1 MRFYGEHTIM
11 NFLLSFL
18 TWIES
23 KIIQLQENWPTINLL
38 SKAKF
43 KIDWIW
49 KKKMF
54 SDVFTAIVVIQGS
67 T

>member
-1 MRFYGEHTIM
+1 MRFYGEHTIT

-18 TWIES
+18 TWTES
-23 KIIQLQENWPTINLL
+23 KIIQLEENWPTINLL

-43 KIDWIW
+43 KRDWIW
-49 KKKMF
+49 KKMF
-54 SDVFTAIVVIQGS
+54 SDVFTAIVVIQGR